1 MLKKLFRSGSAAG
14 ASGRRARR
22 RQPLEP
28 SWSTDNDNL
37 SHPTQISA
45 ETTMGGDDGPS
56 AAAIGS
62 GASSSGGSAAA
73 AAAMDTLGSH
83 TAKVTQSINKEV
95 Y

>member
-62 GASSSGGSAAA
+62 GGSAAA